1 MINNVLNNTINS
13 MSKLLAENKDKIIA
27 AAKKRAEEELGD
39 QIPTREDLEMQLQSI
54 VASTLADPTGA
65 VKSVPASNSE
75 EFQKTLLEVE
85 KVYNKSISLIDKVI
99 KKSEDGKRELTSIKD
114 KLSQITGKLDF
125 LDKFTDPLS
134 DIFNL
139 ISGIFITIDAGL
151 AASSAVAANGGVINK
166 LGELKKDLKDL
177 VAKGKGSLDSI
188 SGIKNYFNKEVNKI
202 LDPLNKGISGFDKV
216 LNTLGGPSSLENP
229 PPGSIKAEI
238 IDVYTK
244 FIASLILP
252 QLNDED
258 NDNELLGNENLLD
271 YIKDKGNIST
281 VLSDALIVTNKG
293 GNTNN
298 STNNNT
304 PNTPNSDVV
313 FPPKISFKKFKQ

>member
-27 AAKKRAEEELGD
+27 AAKKRAEEELGA

-65 VKSVPASNSE
+65 IKSVPASNSE
-75 EFQKTLLEVE
+75 EFQKILLKVE

-139 ISGIFITIDAGL
+139 ISGIFITIDIGL
-151 AASSAVAANGGVINK
+151 AASTSVAANGGVINK
-166 LGELKKDLKDL
+166 LGELKKELKDL

-202 LDPLNKGISGFDKV
+202 MSPLNKGIEGFNKA
-216 LNTLGGPSSLENP
+216 LITLQDL
-229 PPGSIKAEI
+229 KAQI
-238 IDVYTK
+238 VDVYEK

-258 NDNELLGNENLLD
+258 NDNELLGNENLSD
-271 YIKDKGNIST
+271 YIKNKGNLST

-304 PNTPNSDVV
+304 NSTNNNTNNTPNSDVV
-313 FPPKISFKKFKQ
+313 FPPKISFTKFKQ

>member
-75 EFQKTLLEVE
+75 EFQKTLLKVE

-139 ISGIFITIDAGL
+139 ISDIFITIDAGL

-177 VAKGKGSLDSI
+177 VTKGRGSLDSI
-188 SGIKNYFNKEVNKI
+188 SGIKDYFDKEVNKI
-202 LDPLNKGISGFDKV
+202 LDPLNKGISGFDKA
-216 LNTLGGPSSLENP
+216 LENP
-229 PPGSIKAEI
+229 EKTGLKDLKTIMEE
-238 IDVYTK
+238 VYAK
-244 FIASLILP
+244 FLESLILP

-258 NDNELLGNENLLD
+258 NDNELLGNENL
-271 YIKDKGNIST
+271 KDHLKNKDNLST
-281 VLSDALIVTNKG
+281 VLSKALVVT
-293 GNTNN
+293 
-298 STNNNT
+298 
-304 PNTPNSDVV
+304 
-313 FPPKISFKKFKQ
+313 KKFNQ